1 MNRINL
7 SRKLTLEGPVRSA
20 DGAGGYSAEWEI
32 LGEVWADVTMRT
44 GREKSG
50 GTVALST
57 MGYKIVVRGA
67 PHGSTMRPKPEQR
80 FREGTRVFKIL
91 AVAERDASGQ
101 YLTCFAD
108 EEVVA

>member
-1 MNRINL
+1 MTAVHL
-7 SRKLTLEGPVRSA
+7 SRKLTLEAPLKVA
-20 DGAGGYSAEWEI
+20 DGAGGFSVSWSV
-32 LGEVWADVTMRT
+32 LGEVWADVAMRT

-67 PHGSTMRPKPEQR
+67 PFGSEMRPKPEQR
-80 FREGTRVFKIL
+80 FVEGMRIFRIL
-91 AVAERDASGQ
+91 AVAERDPEGR